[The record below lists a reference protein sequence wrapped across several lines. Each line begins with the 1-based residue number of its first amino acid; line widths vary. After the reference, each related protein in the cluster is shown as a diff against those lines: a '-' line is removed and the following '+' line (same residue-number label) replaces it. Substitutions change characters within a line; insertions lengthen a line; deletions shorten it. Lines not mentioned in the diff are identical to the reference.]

1 MYDFWM
7 HEMNYKYVEA
17 LSINETRYWEEL
29 HAKFAD
35 LWRVIF
41 YVSFVLLGLHF
52 LTVSSLHSN
61 LLEQDILSI

>member
-41 YVSFVLLGLHF
+41 MQFLLF
-52 LTVSSLHSN
+52 Y
-61 LLEQDILSI
+61 